1 MLKGAPQHFAF
12 RHPRKAEWEARAWL
26 KTADRRLRR
35 AGQVRPRCRVLPQQ
49 PSMSAE
55 AIECIVEARA
65 APTTPCFF
73 V

>member
-1 MLKGAPQHFAF
+1 
-12 RHPRKAEWEARAWL
+12 
-26 KTADRRLRR
+26 
-35 AGQVRPRCRVLPQQ
+35 
-49 PSMSAE
+49 MSAEAIECLVE